1 MKLNK
6 DGLDL
11 LVDYFASLDDPRIDR
26 TKKYDMMTIIFII
39 IFGLGCGVR
48 SWIGFHDLAVLNQD
62 WLKCFIDLD
71 SIPSKDTIAR
81 FMRAVDPV
89 KINECFMNWMQAAV
103 SSLKGNIIPIDG
115 KTIRSAFDACKEKT
129 GLHLVTAWNAQLG
142 LSLGQVQTPEKSN
155 EITAIPILLDMLNI
169 DGAIVTIDAMGC
181 QKKIAKK
188 IIEKK
193 GDYYLALKGNQPETL
208 SMVKSLLDEKYE
220 QRETFSSCC
229 FFEASPEYGHG
240 RIENRRAFQLPAVLI
255 PQDLLEWS
263 GLQSVVM
270 VESERHDPKSKTF
283 ATERRYYLSS
293 RPVNAR
299 EALESIRAHWG
310 IESMHWQLDVTY
322 HEDMST
328 IRAGNAAANLN
339 ILTKFVL
346 SALRREGKALKLSG
360 PRMQRYFAHTSQI
373 ALREKVLFGQPLS
386 EQ

>member
-11 LVDYFASLDDPRIDR
+11 LTEYFASLTDPRIDR
-26 TKKYDMMTIIFII
+26 TKKHDMMTIIFII

-62 WLKCFIDLD
+62 WLKCFIDLE
-71 SIPSKDTIAR
+71 SVPSKDTIAR

-89 KINECFMNWMQAAV
+89 RINECFMNWVQAAV
-103 SSLKGNIIPIDG
+103 RSLRGNIIPIDG

-142 LSLGQVQTPEKSN
+142 LSLGQVQTPERSN
-155 EITAIPILLDMLNI
+155 ETSAIPILLDMLNI
-169 DGAIVTIDAMGC
+169 EGAIITIDAAGC

-193 GDYYLALKGNQPETL
+193 GDYFLALKGNQPETL
-208 SMVKSLLDEKYE
+208 SAVKSLLEEQYA
-220 QRETFSSCC
+220 QREAFGSQC
-229 FFEASPEYGHG
+229 FFEESPEYGHG
-240 RIENRRAFQLPAVLI
+240 RIENRRAFQLPVALI
-255 PQDLLEWS
+255 PQDLSEWS
-263 GLQSVVM
+263 GLQSVIM
-270 VESERHDPKSKTF
+270 VESERHDPRSKTF
-283 ATERRYYLSS
+283 TTERRYYLSS

-299 EALESIRAHWG
+299 EALEAIRAHWG

-322 HEDMST
+322 HEDFST

-360 PRMQRYFAHTSQI
+360 PRMQRYFAHPSQI

-386 EQ
+386 AQ